1 VKLTRLSQ
9 LAMVMLCSV
18 AAYCQVD
25 SSGRTAQYSN
35 MYVVEDEGDSVGWDV
50 QVKTSRNGYS
60 VILFCGEGEVEGP
73 VRAQAQFLDGTAT
86 IHPENKICGD
96 VLVLK
101 LDRRG
106 INIKSGNNSSEF
118 VPRRKNFLKQ
128 ELFK

>member
-1 VKLTRLSQ
+1 MKLTRLSQ

-35 MYVVEDEGDSVGWDV
+35 MYVVEDEGDFVG
-50 QVKTSRNGYS
+50 
-60 VILFCGEGEVEGP
+60 
-73 VRAQAQFLDGTAT
+73 
-86 IHPENKICGD
+86 
-96 VLVLK
+96 
-101 LDRRG
+101 RRG